1 MQEQRRAFVV
11 GTVLLCA
18 LLSVVIFAQKTGTS
32 PLPQPPTGSSPL
44 LELVELEYV
53 DRAVRGT
60 SVSIT
65 VTPDGHTLFVAVV
78 DKEDGLRIYRIP
90 VRSVP

>member
-32 PLPQPPTGSSPL
+32 PLPQPPTGSSSL
-44 LELVELEYV
+44 LVEPTYI

>member
-11 GTVLLCA
+11 GTVLLCV

-44 LELVELEYV
+44 LVEPTYI
-53 DRAVRGT
+53 DKTVRGT
-60 SVSIT
+60 SVSIA
-65 VTPDGHTLFVAVV
+65 VAPDGHTLFVAVV
-78 DKEDGLRIYRIP
+78 DKENGLRIYRIP
-90 VRSVP
+90 MRSVP

>member
-44 LELVELEYV
+44 PEPTYI
-53 DRAVRGT
+53 DKTVRGT
-60 SVSIT
+60 SVSIA
-65 VTPDGHTLFVAVV
+65 VAPDGHTLFVAVV

>member
-1 MQEQRRAFVV
+1 MSSEQVKNFLWEE
-11 GTVLLCA
+11 G
-18 LLSVVIFAQKTGTS
+18 
-32 PLPQPPTGSSPL
+32 
-44 LELVELEYV
+44 
-53 DRAVRGT
+53 AVRGT

>member
-32 PLPQPPTGSSPL
+32 PLPQPRTGSSPL
-44 LELVELEYV
+44 PEPTYI
-53 DRAVRGT
+53 DKTVRGT
-60 SVSIT
+60 SVSIA
-65 VTPDGHTLFVAVV
+65 VAPDGHTLFVAVV
-78 DKEDGLRIYRIP
+78 DKENGLRIYRIP
-90 VRSVP
+90 MRSVP

>member
-11 GTVLLCA
+11 GAVLLCV

-32 PLPQPPTGSSPL
+32 PLPQPRTGSSPL
-44 LELVELEYV
+44 LVELEYV

-65 VTPDGHTLFVAVV
+65 VTPDGRTLFVAVV

>member
-11 GTVLLCA
+11 GTVLLCV

-44 LELVELEYV
+44 LAEPTYI
-53 DRAVRGT
+53 DKTVRGT
-60 SVSIT
+60 SVSIA
-65 VTPDGHTLFVAVV
+65 VAPDGYTLFVAVV
-78 DKEDGLRIYRIP
+78 DKENGLRIYRIP
-90 VRSVP
+90 MRSVP

>member
-11 GTVLLCA
+11 GAVLLCV

-44 LELVELEYV
+44 PEPTYI
-53 DRAVRGT
+53 DKTVRGT
-60 SVSIT
+60 SVSTT

-90 VRSVP
+90 ERSVP